1 MRLLLQNVKGL
12 TFLGTHGIV
21 VIYMVATSV
30 VSELN
35 VYFCIAE
42 IDLPLIPNFIFYF
55 VCVSSIAQKVVLI
68 FVKFGRGHGAP

>member
-1 MRLLLQNVKGL
+1 
-12 TFLGTHGIV
+12 
-21 VIYMVATSV
+21 MVATSV
-30 VSELN
+30 ASELN